1 METSKVDRRQ
11 LRESLRLIGTRLV
24 LCVAVVAAM
33 AVTTAAVTTAAWG
46 QDPLDDPNLSIQ
58 ERRDLTLRWLD
69 QYLTESDLLRK
80 EDMNRIKVA
89 VEQLTPS
96 QLELWLGQT
105 KDLREFVESPKWQ
118 DTKVWLREFMR
129 VQKMYSDAEIARL
142 RTELINAD
150 SAQMLAILKR
160 IQAKHDSMVWMHQ
173 ASDKSRQL
181 SMRTREENIAAQE
194 AAASAA
200 RATTPAQSQPTVAQS
215 GGTRNRSGYQAPG
228 GLITSRQVA
237 RAEVWAQAWGPM
249 WFVGGF

>member
-1 METSKVDRRQ
+1 METLTNVRRQ
-11 LRESLRLIGTRLV
+11 PREGLRFWEARLV
-24 LCVAVVAAM
+24 MSVAAVAVISL
-33 AVTTAAVTTAAWG
+33 TTAAWG
-46 QDPLDDPNLSIQ
+46 QDLLDDANLPIQ

-80 EDMNRIKVA
+80 EDMDRIKAA

-142 RTELINAD
+142 RAELVNAD
-150 SAQMLAILKR
+150 APKMLAILKR
-160 IQAKHDSMVWMHQ
+160 IQAKHDSMIWMHQ

-194 AAASAA
+194 AEAAATRAVAAPAASQAA
-200 RATTPAQSQPTVAQS
+200 VAQS
-215 GGTRNRSGYQAPG
+215 GGTRTRSGYQVPG
-228 GLITSRQVA
+228 ALIMSRQVA
-237 RAEVWAQAWGPM
+237 KAEVWAQAWGPM

>member
-11 LRESLRLIGTRLV
+11 LREGLRLIGTRLV
-24 LCVAVVAAM
+24 LCVAVVAAI
-33 AVTTAAVTTAAWG
+33 AATPAAGG
-46 QDPLDDPNLSIQ
+46 QGVGAGPNLSIQ

-105 KDLREFVESPKWQ
+105 KDLRDFVESPKWQ

-129 VQKMYSDAEIARL
+129 VQKMYSDAEIAKL

-150 SAQMLAILKR
+150 AAQMLAILKR
-160 IQAKHDSMVWMHQ
+160 IQSKHDSMVWMHQ

-194 AAASAA
+194 AAAAAA
-200 RATTPAQSQPTVAQS
+200 RATTPVPSQPTVAQS
-215 GGTRNRSGYQAPG
+215 GGTRNRSGYQAPS

-237 RAEVWAQAWGPM
+237 RVEVWAQAWGPM

>member
-1 METSKVDRRQ
+1 METFNNVRRQ
-11 LRESLRLIGTRLV
+11 PREGLRFWEARLV
-24 LCVAVVAAM
+24 LGVAVVAAM
-33 AVTTAAVTTAAWG
+33 ILTTAAWG
-46 QDPLDDPNLSIQ
+46 QDLIDDANLPIQ

-80 EDMNRIKVA
+80 EDMDRIKA
-89 VEQLTPS
+89 GVEQLTPS

-142 RTELINAD
+142 RAELVNAD
-150 SAQMLAILKR
+150 APQMLAILKR

-194 AAASAA
+194 AAAAA
-200 RATTPAQSQPTVAQS
+200 LRNPAAPAASQPAVAQS
-215 GGTRNRSGYQAPG
+215 GGTRTRSGYQVPSS
-228 GLITSRQVA
+228 LIMSRQVA